1 MPAKSLLSTS
11 DLRCIQCHFN
21 DIGCSEGYLLK
32 ARISPPSTDF
42 SVSGILLTRPSPE
55 RLELGLSS
63 AGGAAAVA
71 PLFGLSSDG
80 GGVDP
85 LFRFWCHLSQNV
97 NCQKHF
103 K

>member
-1 MPAKSLLSTS
+1 M
-11 DLRCIQCHFN
+11 
-21 DIGCSEGYLLK
+21 
-32 ARISPPSTDF
+32 
-42 SVSGILLTRPSPE
+42 LLTRPSPE

-85 LFRFWCHLSQNV
+85 LFRFWCHLSQKVKIILN
-97 NCQKHF
+97 NYFLKRSMKKLFKIKHLGNL
-103 K
+103 